1 MAFADRSGQPTME
14 SGEPRV
20 SALSSESRPLMLLL
34 LKLFLLPPPANA
46 GMCFFSH
53 LLAPLPLEKPEE
65 LFPLHIGPSHP
76 LPGAQV
82 TL

>member
-1 MAFADRSGQPTME
+1 
-14 SGEPRV
+14 
-20 SALSSESRPLMLLL
+20 MLLL